1 MVPVATAQKTVP
13 FHVIECQV
21 AETGNVRCVHV
32 IPSGLVA
39 AMALPVATAQKTV
52 PFHAIEYQLAETG
65 NVRCVHNGPWNTQS
79 AGTSGADAWATTA
92 PDRK

>member
-1 MVPVATAQKTVP
+1 MV
-13 FHVIECQV
+13 
-21 AETGNVRCVHV
+21 
-32 IPSGLVA
+32 
-39 AMALPVATAQKTV
+39 PVATAQKTV